1 MTSGLLSKE
10 KILSSLCIGKFN
22 GRDIKFENSE
32 TKLSKYSLNKEFF
45 FTEGKGL
52 TFTNGLYFILVFVS
66 AIKFP

>member
-10 KILSSLCIGKFN
+10 KTLSSLYIGTFN
-22 GRDIKFENSE
+22 GRDIKFENRD

-45 FTEGKGL
+45 LTEGRGL